1 MGRFE
6 KKLKIKAKMKPAV
19 FLDRDGVIN
28 RAIIRDCKPYPP
40 AKLEDVVFSPG
51 TYETIQSL
59 RSSGYMVIVVTNQ
72 PDVAKGIQSKEVV
85 EAILGIIRQ
94 QLQVDVIKVCYHVD
108 EDVCNC
114 RKPKP
119 GMILN
124 AAREYSIDLTGSY
137 MIGDRWRDIEAG
149 KAAGCKTILIRP
161 EINYNEPQAQ
171 GMDAVVD
178 SLYEA
183 ADFILNN
190 NFDKRE
196 NDA

>member
-1 MGRFE
+1 MQEGIQ
-6 KKLKIKAKMKPAV
+6 KIMKAI

-28 RAIIRDCKPYPP
+28 RAIIREKKPYPP
-40 AKLEDVVFSPG
+40 SKIEDVVFPPG
-51 TYETIQSL
+51 TYQAIQSL
-59 RSSGYMVIVVTNQ
+59 RSSGYLVIVVTNQ
-72 PDVAKGIQSKEVV
+72 PDVAKGVQSKEMV
-85 EAILGIIRQ
+85 ESIHAIIRQ
-94 QLQVDVIKVCYHVD
+94 QLQVDDIKICYHVD
-108 EDVCNC
+108 EDDCHC
-114 RKPKP
+114 RKPRP
-119 GMILN
+119 GMILD
-124 AAREYSIDLTGSY
+124 AAQQYSIDLAGSF

-161 EINYNEPQAQ
+161 EISYTEPQSQ

-183 ADFILNN
+183 AEFILNN

>member
-1 MGRFE
+1 MQF
-6 KKLKIKAKMKPAV
+6 AV

-40 AKLEDVVFSPG
+40 ANLEDVVFFSG
-51 TYETIQSL
+51 TFEAIQSL
-59 RSSGYMVIVVTNQ
+59 RSSGYIVIVVTNQ
-72 PDVAKGIQSKEVV
+72 PDVAKGVQSKKVV
-85 EAILGIIRQ
+85 ESIHGIIRQ
-94 QLQVDVIKVCYHVD
+94 QLQVDDIKVCYHID
-108 EDVCNC
+108 EDNCHC

-124 AAREYSIDLTGSY
+124 AAREYNIDLTKSY
-137 MIGDRWRDIEAG
+137 MIGDRWRDIKAG

-161 EINYNEPQAQ
+161 EVNYNEPQSQ

-183 ADFILNN
+183 AAFILKN
-190 NFDKRE
+190 NFDKRG
-196 NDA
+196 NNA